1 MTITIQAT
9 FENGVL
15 RPKEPLAL
23 AEGTEVQVTIC
34 PANEA
39 EAEEPDPLETVI
51 GIGDG
56 PTDGAQNHDKY
67 IYGKLRP

>member
-1 MTITIQAT
+1 MTITIEAT

-23 AEGTEVQVTIC
+23 AEGSEVQVTIRSM
-34 PANEA
+34 A
-39 EAEEPDPLETVI
+39 ENAGEEPDPLADVI

-56 PTDGAQNHDKY
+56 PADGAEHHDKY
-67 IYGKLRP
+67 IYGKLGR